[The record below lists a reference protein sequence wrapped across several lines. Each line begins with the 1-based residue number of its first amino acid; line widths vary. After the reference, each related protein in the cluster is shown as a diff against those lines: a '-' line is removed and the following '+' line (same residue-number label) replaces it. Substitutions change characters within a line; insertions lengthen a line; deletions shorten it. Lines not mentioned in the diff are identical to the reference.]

1 MGLEVFYQVFNTI
14 IDLVKLFKRLVLDL
28 QSKCKKLNPL
38 IKEPHNIL
46 LFQCLSFWGL
56 SNPFPNIFLPL
67 LLTLFKV

>member
-46 LFQCLSFWGL
+46 LFQC
-56 SNPFPNIFLPL
+56 
-67 LLTLFKV
+67 